1 MFSYVVRARSK
12 VLAFVLAFGIFSYSL
27 TTVPVYTTLESSTL
41 VASAVV
47 GMFAGVPANE
57 YNTLAADLA
66 AKEAELSAR
75 EMALTGAPASK
86 PERSLGDWFGIA
98 AFGVS
103 VVVLALLLINFYGDY
118 RRAYRD
124 RSRGIYEIHL
134 EH

>member
-1 MFSYVVRARSK
+1 MFGYVAQARAK
-12 VLAFVLAFGIFSYSL
+12 LLTFVLAFGVFSYSL
-27 TTVPVYTTLESSTL
+27 STIPVYTTLESSTL

-66 AKEAELSAR
+66 AKEAELTAR
-75 EMALTGAPASK
+75 ERALGSAPATP
-86 PERSLGDWFGIA
+86 PERSMGDWFGVA

-103 VVVLALLLINFYGDY
+103 ALVLVLLLVNFYGDY